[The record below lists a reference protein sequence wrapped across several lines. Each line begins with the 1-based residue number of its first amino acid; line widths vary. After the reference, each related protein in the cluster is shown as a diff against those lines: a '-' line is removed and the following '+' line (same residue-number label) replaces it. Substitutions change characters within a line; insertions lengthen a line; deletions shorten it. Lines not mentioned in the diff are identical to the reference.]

1 MEGVFPEALASLRNA
16 DPELYSI
23 IEDEK
28 ERQWYV
34 CQLEGTLPLRFAGG
48 SLTDL
53 ASAGR
58 ASNS

>member
-34 CQLEGTLPLRFAGG
+34 GQLKRFMRLHPQAVH
-48 SLTDL
+48 
-53 ASAGR
+53 
-58 ASNS
+58 